1 MASDAFAQ
9 TRKTDG
15 GVPIAAAAP
24 VSFEGEACDPSHMSY
39 LRFEP
44 VAPTDV
50 ERFAQTSVTTDAI
63 RGRAAMTL
71 VELSACASL
80 REMPIAAADQ
90 TAVQADAEP
99 GEQLEAQS
107 DGQSEARSCDR
118 LDAQPKTQPG
128 DRPDK
133 RLDAELAGQP
143 ETQLGENSDAE
154 PDEASDA
161 HPESQ
166 PADDFAGQPADRPQ
180 VRQGDASHAQLDA
193 EPAAQLDTEP
203 ATQLQIK
210 GAELARF
217 ARAHGPLFAREPYAW
232 PVDSDEITA
241 GEPFDEDVFLWGS
254 AAGLA
259 NFAVLAQ
266 ECVNGSLPPTV
277 AASMLGLVV
286 WRVSDDAGSG
296 FDLLMTGRAVS
307 ADYFEWLGAPRF
319 IRREEAG
326 GHIDYSFILGEVDEE
341 AGTAELQVALASFEH
356 EITASDY
363 RMLSGALRLTGAID
377 REARERLQLDA
388 APDQPEAPKGA
399 PSAHGSARAKADREQ
414 SAYRL
419 SDDQMHGFDDAL
431 NEDDLPRLASMVR
444 ALVAAHLTDAY
455 VDVFSAGGATGYL
468 SFRSYLSWLWYDFS
482 CNLGAVRV
490 KYCVRCG
497 RAYSVAGRRGPE
509 KNYCS
514 NDCRDAAHNERV
526 GAKRDELRRAF
537 LQGATVAELA
547 ARHYPDEDPATGAK
561 RVRSLVES
569 WPALKHEVDAD
580 IEAHGWHAPL
590 FVRCHAEGLNVLKLL
605 SSKRRRQLKA
615 VRTGTKG

>member
-80 REMPIAAADQ
+80 REMPAAAADQ
-90 TAVQADAEP
+90 AAAQPDAEP
-99 GEQLEAQS
+99 GEPAGAQPEAQF
-107 DGQSEARSCDR
+107 CDR
-118 LDAQPKTQPG
+118 LDAQPETQPG

-143 ETQLGENSDAE
+143 ETRLGENSDAE

-161 HPESQ
+161 HPEPQ
-166 PADDFAGQPADRPQ
+166 PAADPTGQPD
-180 VRQGDASHAQLDA
+180 DA
-193 EPAAQLDTEP
+193 P

-254 AAGLA
+254 AAGMA

-615 VRTGTKG
+615 ARTGAKG

>member
-15 GVPIAAAAP
+15 GVPVASAGP
-24 VSFEGEACDPSHMSY
+24 VSFEGEPCDPSHMSY

-44 VAPTDV
+44 LAPTDV
-50 ERFAQTSVTTDAI
+50 ERFAQTAAKTDAI

-80 REMPIAAADQ
+80 REVASGVMSQAD
-90 TAVQADAEP
+90 VQAGVQSDIQPA
-99 GEQLEAQS
+99 EQLDAQSGERADAQS
-107 DGQSEARSCDR
+107 DGQAADHSDTKPS
-118 LDAQPKTQPG
+118 G
-128 DRPDK
+128 RP
-133 RLDAELAGQP
+133 AGQP
-143 ETQLGENSDAE
+143 EA
-154 PDEASDA
+154 
-161 HPESQ
+161 Q
-166 PADDFAGQPADRPQ
+166 PATQSSDLRDESFAVEFVDQINDQPSAQAGDRPAVQ
-180 VRQGDASHAQLDA
+180 PTTQPDDQ
-193 EPAAQLDTEP
+193 PT
-203 ATQLQIK
+203 TQLQIK

-217 ARAHGPLFAREPYAW
+217 ARAHGPLFGREPYAW
-232 PVDSDEITA
+232 PVDTDEITA

-254 AAGLA
+254 AAGMA

-266 ECVNGSLPPTV
+266 ECVNGSLPPAV
-277 AASMLGLVV
+277 AANMLGLVV
-286 WRVSDDAGSG
+286 WRVYDDAGSG
-296 FDLLMTGRAVS
+296 FDLLMTGRTVS

-341 AGTAELQVALASFEH
+341 TGTAELQIALASFEH

-363 RMLSGALRLTGAID
+363 RMLSGALKLSGAID
-377 REARERLQLDA
+377 REAREKLQLDVA
-388 APDQPEAPKGA
+388 ANDRVAARGGA
-399 PSAHGSARAKADREQ
+399 SAAHGSPHAKADREQ
-414 SAYRL
+414 GTYRL
-419 SDDQMHGFDDAL
+419 SDDQMHGFADEL
-431 NEDDLPRLASMVR
+431 SEDDLPRLASMVR

-537 LQGATVAELA
+537 LQGATVKELA
-547 ARHYPDEDPATGAK
+547 ALHYPDEDPATGAK

-590 FVRCHAEGLNVLKLL
+590 FARCHAEGLNVVKLL

-615 VRTGTKG
+615 VRVKA

>member
-1 MASDAFAQ
+1 M
-9 TRKTDG
+9 
-15 GVPIAAAAP
+15 
-24 VSFEGEACDPSHMSY
+24 
-39 LRFEP
+39 
-44 VAPTDV
+44 
-50 ERFAQTSVTTDAI
+50 
-63 RGRAAMTL
+63 
-71 VELSACASL
+71 
-80 REMPIAAADQ
+80 
-90 TAVQADAEP
+90 
-99 GEQLEAQS
+99 
-107 DGQSEARSCDR
+107 
-118 LDAQPKTQPG
+118 
-128 DRPDK
+128 
-133 RLDAELAGQP
+133 
-143 ETQLGENSDAE
+143 
-154 PDEASDA
+154 
-161 HPESQ
+161 
-166 PADDFAGQPADRPQ
+166 
-180 VRQGDASHAQLDA
+180 
-193 EPAAQLDTEP
+193 
-203 ATQLQIK
+203 
-210 GAELARF
+210 
-217 ARAHGPLFAREPYAW
+217 
-232 PVDSDEITA
+232 
-241 GEPFDEDVFLWGS
+241 WGS
-254 AAGLA
+254 AAGMA

-286 WRVSDDAGSG
+286 WRVGDDAGSG
-296 FDLLMTGRAVS
+296 FDLLMTGRTVS

-326 GHIDYSFILGEVDEE
+326 GRIDYSFILGEVDEE

-377 REARERLQLDA
+377 REAREKLQLDA
-388 APDQPEAPKGA
+388 APDQPKAPKGA
-399 PSAHGSARAKADREQ
+399 PSAHGSTGAKADREQ

-615 VRTGTKG
+615 ARTGTKG

>member
-9 TRKTDG
+9 TRKADG

-80 REMPIAAADQ
+80 REMPAAAADQ
-90 TAVQADAEP
+90 AAAQPDAEP
-99 GEQLEAQS
+99 GEPAGAQP
-107 DGQSEARSCDR
+107 EARSCDR
-118 LDAQPKTQPG
+118 LDAQPETQPG

-143 ETQLGENSDAE
+143 ETRLGENSDAE

-161 HPESQ
+161 HPEPQ
-166 PADDFAGQPADRPQ
+166 PAADPTGQPDDRSQ
-180 VRQGDASHAQLDA
+180 VQQGDASHAQPDDA
-193 EPAAQLDTEP
+193 P

-232 PVDSDEITA
+232 PVDSDEIAA

-254 AAGLA
+254 AAGMA

-286 WRVSDDAGSG
+286 WRVGDDAGSG
-296 FDLLMTGRAVS
+296 FDLLMTGRTVS

-326 GHIDYSFILGEVDEE
+326 GRIDYSFILGEVDEE

-377 REARERLQLDA
+377 REAREKLQLDA

-399 PSAHGSARAKADREQ
+399 PSAHGSTGAKADREQ

-615 VRTGTKG
+615 ARTGTKG

>member
-15 GVPIAAAAP
+15 GVPIASAAP

-118 LDAQPKTQPG
+118 LDAQPETQPD

-615 VRTGTKG
+615 ARTGAKG

>member
-15 GVPIAAAAP
+15 GVPIASAAP

-80 REMPIAAADQ
+80 REMPVAAADQ
-90 TAVQADAEP
+90 AAAQADTESAEP
-99 GEQLEAQS
+99 VDAQPEAQPEAQS
-107 DGQSEARSCDR
+107 CDR
-118 LDAQPKTQPG
+118 FDAQP
-128 DRPDK
+128 D
-133 RLDAELAGQP
+133 
-143 ETQLGENSDAE
+143 ENSDAE
-154 PDEASDA
+154 PGEAPGA
-161 HPESQ
+161 HPEPQS
-166 PADDFAGQPADRPQ
+166 AGQPD
-180 VRQGDASHAQLDA
+180 DA
-193 EPAAQLDTEP
+193 P

-254 AAGLA
+254 AAGMA

-266 ECVNGSLPPTV
+266 ECVNGSLPPAV
-277 AASMLGLVV
+277 AANMLGLVV
-286 WRVSDDAGSG
+286 WRVNDDAGSG
-296 FDLLMTGRAVS
+296 FDLLMTGRTVS

-326 GHIDYSFILGEVDEE
+326 GRIDYSFILGEVDEE

-377 REARERLQLDA
+377 REARERLQLDV
-388 APDQPEAPKGA
+388 APDEPKAQKGA
-399 PSAHGSARAKADREQ
+399 SSAHDSARAKADREQ

-537 LQGATVAELA
+537 LQGATVEELA

-615 VRTGTKG
+615 ARTGTKG

>member
-15 GVPIAAAAP
+15 GVPIASAAP

-107 DGQSEARSCDR
+107 EARSCDR
-118 LDAQPKTQPG
+118 LDAQPETQPG

-143 ETQLGENSDAE
+143 ETRLGENSDAE

-161 HPESQ
+161 HPEPQ
-166 PADDFAGQPADRPQ
+166 PAADPTGQPD
-180 VRQGDASHAQLDA
+180 DA
-193 EPAAQLDTEP
+193 P

-254 AAGLA
+254 AAGMA

-326 GHIDYSFILGEVDEE
+326 GRIDYSFILGEVDEE

-615 VRTGTKG
+615 ARTGAKG

>member
-15 GVPIAAAAP
+15 GVPIASAAP

-80 REMPIAAADQ
+80 REMPVAAADQ
-90 TAVQADAEP
+90 ADAQADAESAEP
-99 GEQLEAQS
+99 VGAQPEAQP
-107 DGQSEARSCDR
+107 GV
-118 LDAQPKTQPG
+118 QP
-128 DRPDK
+128 D
-133 RLDAELAGQP
+133 
-143 ETQLGENSDAE
+143 ENSDAE
-154 PDEASDA
+154 PGEAPGA
-161 HPESQ
+161 HPES
-166 PADDFAGQPADRPQ
+166 PVADHSDDRLQ
-180 VRQGDASHAQLDA
+180 VQQGDASHVQPDA
-193 EPAAQLDTEP
+193 EPAAQPDDAP

-254 AAGLA
+254 AAGMA

-277 AASMLGLVV
+277 AANMLGLVV

-296 FDLLMTGRAVS
+296 FDLLMTGRTVS

-326 GHIDYSFILGEVDEE
+326 GRIDYSFILGEVDEE

-377 REARERLQLDA
+377 REAREKLQLDV
-388 APDQPEAPKGA
+388 APDQSEAPKGA
-399 PSAHGSARAKADREQ
+399 SSAHASARAKADREQ

-419 SDDQMHGFDDAL
+419 SDDRMHGFDDAL
-431 NEDDLPRLASMVR
+431 KEDDLPRLASMVR

-537 LQGATVAELA
+537 LQGATVEELA
-547 ARHYPDEDPATGAK
+547 AQHYPDEDPATGAK

-615 VRTGTKG
+615 ARTGTKG

>member
-15 GVPIAAAAP
+15 GVPIASAAP

-50 ERFAQTSVTTDAI
+50 ERFAQASVTTDAI

-180 VRQGDASHAQLDA
+180 VRQGDVSHAQLDA

-232 PVDSDEITA
+232 PVNSDEITA

-254 AAGLA
+254 AAGMA

-266 ECVNGSLPPTV
+266 ECVNGSLPPAV
-277 AASMLGLVV
+277 AAGMLGLVV

-296 FDLLMTGRAVS
+296 FDLLMTGRTVS

-326 GHIDYSFILGEVDEE
+326 GRIDYSFILGEADEE
-341 AGTAELQVALASFEH
+341 TGTAELQVALASFEH

-377 REARERLQLDA
+377 REAREKLQLDA
-388 APDQPEAPKGA
+388 APDQTEAPKGA

-526 GAKRDELRRAF
+526 GAKRDELRHAF

>member
-15 GVPIAAAAP
+15 GVPIASAAP

-50 ERFAQTSVTTDAI
+50 ERFAQASVTTDAI

-80 REMPIAAADQ
+80 REVPVAAADQ

-118 LDAQPKTQPG
+118 LGAQPETQLG

-133 RLDAELAGQP
+133 RLDTELAGQP

-154 PDEASDA
+154 PGEAPGA
-161 HPESQ
+161 HPEVQSA
-166 PADDFAGQPADRPQ
+166 ADSAGQPD
-180 VRQGDASHAQLDA
+180 V
-193 EPAAQLDTEP
+193 EP

-254 AAGLA
+254 AAGMA

-266 ECVNGSLPPTV
+266 ECVNGSLPPAV
-277 AASMLGLVV
+277 AAGMLGLVV

-296 FDLLMTGRAVS
+296 FDLLMTGRTVS

-326 GHIDYSFILGEVDEE
+326 GRIDYSFILGEADEE
-341 AGTAELQVALASFEH
+341 TGAAELQVALASFEH
-356 EITASDY
+356 EIMASDY

-377 REARERLQLDA
+377 REAREKLQLDA
-388 APDQPEAPKGA
+388 APDQTEAPKGA

-414 SAYRL
+414 SACRL

-526 GAKRDELRRAF
+526 GAKRDELRRTF

-547 ARHYPDEDPATGAK
+547 ARHYPGEDPATGAK